1 MGGLYW
7 SPMRILGVTL
17 GLLLAVATLSP
28 AMAQTTGLSTPNPQ
42 GPVFVVRPNP
52 TGPFRVVPPGTPGS
66 RESIP
71 FGDEPHAFN
80 NPHPMLPNA
89 GLGFAV
95 RQVWMPPQPVVMQ
108 VYVPSPEGVPDRYQ
122 TMFAQVPG
130 FYAIETTTGTW
141 IPERWVLDQVNVG
154 IYQWRLAP
162 MQFVPNGSQ

>member
-42 GPVFVVRPNP
+42 GPVFIVRPNP

-71 FGDEPHAFN
+71 FGDDPHAFN